1 MRKLLREMY
10 RPTTLV
16 IILAAIY
23 LVLKLSII
31 NVPSP
36 ERPPQECIDQAA
48 GCGFVFDEAHY
59 VRAVRKM
66 LGGEAANNEHPP
78 LAKYLIM
85 YSILAFGDT
94 PFAWRLPSV
103 IAGTLSLPL
112 LFLLG
117 RRLVGDDKAA
127 LLATLLF
134 ALDVTGFNIS
144 SIAILDALSLFFA
157 LLGAYLFVS
166 GRRYLGVLALSL
178 SALSKTSAI
187 LTAIGVIVYD
197 SLASRKGVEGSAER
211 VASATRHIVMYGLI
225 LLAALVAG
233 LAVYDIQFRAFPH
246 PLAHIDFILS
256 YHSILRFN
264 CSEPHLP
271 LYCIHRDDGGAGT
284 VVDLPLNWVLP
295 IWGYQPMGYYV
306 VTVLVDGREQ
316 HPILYYGIQSPVWW
330 LFWIAVIYSMP
341 RGFKTLVD
349 VIRGRE
355 VLQKSGSKTVDTYF
369 TIWTVF
375 NYLVYF
381 PLAYLLSRWV
391 YPFYF
396 YFTVPVLSIAL
407 ADILQNRD
415 LPAYVKWLVIG
426 AQFMWLFIY
435 YPVRSE
441 EHLALLRLLGLPA

>member
-1 MRKLLREMY
+1 MQRLFSKLFRS
-10 RPTTLV
+10 TTLV
-16 IILAAIY
+16 LILTLVY
-23 LVLKLSII
+23 LLLKLSII

-36 ERPPQECIDQAA
+36 ERPPQECIDQTA

-78 LAKYLIM
+78 LVKYLIM

-103 IAGTLSLPL
+103 IAGTLTLPVLYL
-112 LFLLG
+112 LA
-117 RRLVGDDKAA
+117 RRLIGDNRAA
-127 LLATLLF
+127 VVAVLLF
-134 ALDVTGFNIS
+134 ALDVTSFNIS
-144 SIAILDALSLFFA
+144 SIAILDAPPLFFA

-166 GRRYLGVLALSL
+166 GRRYLGILALSV

-187 LTAIGVIVYD
+187 FAAVGIILYD
-197 SLASRKGVEGSAER
+197 ALFSRKAGEDP
-211 VASATRHIVMYGLI
+211 ATRVSGVTRHMAVYGVA
-225 LLAALVAG
+225 LLAMLVAG
-233 LAVYDIQFRAFPH
+233 LAVYDVHFKAFPH
-246 PLAHIDFILS
+246 PFAHLDFILS
-256 YHSILRFN
+256 YHSSLRFN

-271 LYCIHRDDGGAGT
+271 LYCIHTDNGGGT

-295 IWGYQPMGYYV
+295 VWGFNPMGFYV
-306 VTVLVDGREQ
+306 VTVSVDGTEK
-316 HPILYYGIQSPVWW
+316 HPILYYGMQSPIWW

-341 RGFKTLVD
+341 RGLKSVVQVLIGRKTL
-349 VIRGRE
+349 
-355 VLQKSGSKTVDTYF
+355 QPSGSETVDTFF
-369 TIWTVF
+369 TLWTVF

-396 YFTVPVLSIAL
+396 YFALPAVTIAL
-407 ADILQNRD
+407 ADILEKRD
-415 LPAYVKWLVIG
+415 MPTYVKWIVIG
-426 AQFMWLFIY
+426 AQFLWFFIY

-441 EHLALLRLLGLPA
+441 EHMALLRLLGLPA